1 MLWSDNSTLLN
12 HEHVLLN
19 VNVIHD
25 DAIFFTNNEME
36 EQGKGNIDV
45 QTLVERLHV
54 YIPARCGSSEVK
66 LLIYINTRKATSN
79 NELPTSSGTDVTDVT
94 RLYHAYGPKQDFESG
109 EQKEGNAGG

>member
-45 QTLVERLHV
+45 
-54 YIPARCGSSEVK
+54 
-66 LLIYINTRKATSN
+66 
-79 NELPTSSGTDVTDVT
+79 
-94 RLYHAYGPKQDFESG
+94 
-109 EQKEGNAGG
+109 